1 MIKDETG
8 TKTGTKTGTGTET
21 GTDTD
26 TDTVLRRAALN
37 NAMWCD
43 AVCTAHGLAPQFDD
57 AYVWLSTRRTPPLYP
72 DAVTLD
78 PETSAPS
85 VLQWI
90 DTDSPGCSVKD
101 SFARL
106 DLAGDGFEVLFEA
119 QWIHRPAGS
128 AAAVA
133 ASSGLEWSEVTGAEE
148 LAAWEGAWGGE
159 EGTGPFRPALLR
171 EGIVFLAGRAPGD
184 AGGRIV
190 AGAVVSTGGGVVGVS
205 NLFAGDGAPADAAW
219 AGVLAAVAARW
230 PDLDVVGYEGGA
242 DLDIAVRSGFT
253 AIGPLRVWLRTSE
266 RTRHL
271 RRSAE

>member
-1 MIKDETG
+1 MIKDETNTDAG
-8 TKTGTKTGTGTET
+8 TDAGTGTRT
-21 GTDTD
+21 M
-26 TDTVLRRAALN
+26 LRRAALN
-37 NAMWCD
+37 NALWCD
-43 AVCTAHGLAPQFDD
+43 AVCTAHGLAPRFDD
-57 AYVWLSTRRTPPLYP
+57 AYVWLSTSRTPPLYP

-90 DTDSPGCSVKD
+90 DTDTPGCSVKD

-106 DLAGDGFEVLFEA
+106 NLAGDGFEVLFDA
-119 QWIHRPAGS
+119 QWIHRPAG
-128 AAAVA
+128 APVPAVPEA
-133 ASSGLEWSEVTGAEE
+133 ASSGPEWSEVTGAEE
-148 LAAWEGAWGGE
+148 LAAWEAAWGGE
-159 EGTGPFRPALLR
+159 EDAGLFPPALLR

-190 AGAVVSTGGGVVGVS
+190 AGAVLSTGGGAVGVS
-205 NLFAGDGAPADAAW
+205 NLFAGDGVSADAAW
-219 AGVLAAVAARW
+219 AGVLTAAAARR

-242 DLDIAVRSGFT
+242 DLDIALRSGFT

-271 RRSAE
+271 RRKTA